1 MKKLCNVLATAVIL
15 TFATQTYVANAATKV
30 VKHGTITMKQG
41 NRTGLQE
48 IYSWDDQCRT
58 VRVRVK
64 PRKSSRGKVFVVRDR
79 FVISKKQSRQCAGKT
94 VSGYRVVFKALR
106 KGDTTAEYSIRS
118 KNLPQTY
125 VVRRKMQIN

>member
-1 MKKLCNVLATAVIL
+1 MQNVTKILAAAVIL
-15 TFATQTYVANAATKV
+15 TFSTQTYDASAATKIV
-30 VKHGTITMKQG
+30 NHGTITMKQG

-48 IYSWDDQCRT
+48 IYSWDNKCRT

-64 PRKSSRGKVFVVRDR
+64 PRSTPRGKVFVVRDR

-106 KGDTTAEYSIRS
+106 KGDTMAEYSIRS
-118 KNLPQTY
+118 KNLADTY
-125 VVRRKMQIN
+125 VVRRKMRIQ